1 MKNKKLILGLLVVGA
16 VGFYMYK
23 KYKGKSQG
31 ATSSFSGDDGFFNS
45 SFSGD
50 DKFFNFTKSSGTSTT
65 GKSKSCHLVDGS
77 VNVGS
82 LPYRLG
88 SGDYIIS
95 TSQSGGASG
104 NGQTLICPEIP
115 RGGVN
120 GVVL

>member
-31 ATSSFSGDDGFFNS
+31 ATSSFSGDDGFFN
-45 SFSGD
+45 
-50 DKFFNFTKSSGTSTT
+50 FTKSSGASTT
-65 GKSKSCHLVDGS
+65 GKSKSCHIVDGS

-104 NGQTLICPEIP
+104 HGQTLICPEIP